1 MDAWSAAAGSVL
13 AFSAVVYALAARR
26 NRRRARAATR
36 RRRRQIAAFAA
47 GWLTLVVA
55 LLSPLHHLAGTLLSA
70 HMLQHLLLVTVAAPL
85 LVLGS
90 PLALGLAAAPPS
102 IRGRVARWRCWPPVR
117 MAERAARPATAA
129 VIFGVA
135 LWGWHAPRLFQA
147 ALVHEWVHVAEHA
160 SLLGTA
166 VLFWW
171 ALARRRRDGGVAT
184 LCLFVTT
191 SHAAL
196 LAVLLTLAPTV
207 WYPAQGHG
215 NRWGLT
221 ALEDQQLAGLIMWVP
236 CALAFVVA
244 GLAVFARWL
253 GEAERRVSRS
263 PLGRAAR
270 GPRLG

>member
-1 MDAWSAAAGSVL
+1 MDAS
-13 AFSAVVYALAARR
+13 ARR
-26 NRRRARAATR
+26 NRRRAHAATR
-36 RRRRQIAAFAA
+36 RWRRQIAAFAA
-47 GWLTLVVA
+47 GCLTLVVA
-55 LLSPLHHLAGTLLSA
+55 LLSPLHHLAGALLSA
-70 HMLQHLLLVTVAAPL
+70 HMVQHLLLVTVAAPL

-102 IRGRVARWRCWPPVR
+102 IRGRVARWRRWPPVR
-117 MAERAARPATAA
+117 MAERAARPAPAA

-160 SLLGTA
+160 SLVGA
-166 VLFWW
+166 AALFWW

-207 WYPAQGHG
+207 WYPRQAHG

-244 GLAVFARWL
+244 GLALFARWL
-253 GEAERRVSRS
+253 GEAERLTEMGG
-263 PLGRAAR
+263 PERAPQP
-270 GPRLG
+270 PRLLGPPRQSRGDPRNAGKVS

>member
-13 AFSAVVYALAARR
+13 AVSAAVYALAVRQD
-26 NRRRARAATR
+26 RRRAHATR

-55 LLSPLHHLAGTLLSA
+55 FVSPLHHLAGALLSI
-70 HMLQHLLLVTVAAPL
+70 HMVQHLLLVTVAAPL

-90 PLALGLAAAPPS
+90 PLALGLAAVPPS
-102 IRGRVARWRCWPPVR
+102 IRGRVARWRRWPPVR
-117 MAERAARPATAA
+117 MAERAARPAPAA
-129 VIFGVA
+129 VIFGMT

-147 ALVHEWVHVAEHA
+147 ALVHEWVHVVEHA
-160 SLLGTA
+160 SLLGGA

-196 LAVLLTLAPTV
+196 LGVLLTLAPMV
-207 WYPAQGHG
+207 WYPAQAPG
-215 NRWGLT
+215 NPWGLT
-221 ALEDQQLAGLIMWVP
+221 ALEDQQLAGLIMRVP
-236 CALAFVVA
+236 YALAFVVA
-244 GLAVFARWL
+244 GLALFARWL
-253 GEAERRVSRS
+253 REAERRVSQ
-263 PLGRAAR
+263 GRFGGPAP
-270 GPRLG
+270 GPRSG